1 VVIFFRVV
9 GGDFE
14 KLKKKQW
21 ELCSFSVLLFASLQ
35 AERFFVTVLERF
47 LKVLRIVTERWTQ
60 RHKQF

>member
-35 AERFFVTVLERF
+35 AERFFVTVFERF
-47 LKVLRIVTERWTQ
+47 LKVLRIVTAR
-60 RHKQF
+60 